1 MTQGVQYQSQV
12 VGDEPVSV
20 KIDFSMGGFA
30 KQGDQVQIFFE
41 DNGEFIGLFRQST
54 NLECFINEES
64 SLGCAISSYDAMEYP
79 LVEYLLITLPYD
91 ISGQVFLDIINV
103 GNPLDTRPIS
113 EGAKIRVEIF
123 MADQVS
129 N

>member
-1 MTQGVQYQSQV
+1 MLDDSADGGNFKPDSWSLELPQDQTVTMTQGVQYQSQV
-12 VGDEPVSV
+12 VGDEPVSI
-20 KIDFSMGGFA
+20 KIDFSMSGFA

-79 LVEYLLITLPYD
+79 LVEYLLITLP
-91 ISGQVFLDIINV
+91 
-103 GNPLDTRPIS
+103 
-113 EGAKIRVEIF
+113 
-123 MADQVS
+123 
-129 N
+129 